1 MMLKSLSFDGCSQD
15 RIIELLENH
24 NHLGYFPHY
33 NVTKR
38 IIEVLANDQQKFHK
52 LLHIFINS
60 PLIKFDANIT
70 QGLLDRI
77 KEPTLDN
84 TTLSLII
91 KLLAQRQHFKLLDGI
106 ITRRDLLKR
115 FVEAI

>member
-1 MMLKSLSFDGCSQD
+1 
-15 RIIELLENH
+15 
-24 NHLGYFPHY
+24 
-33 NVTKR
+33 
-38 IIEVLANDQQKFHK
+38 
-52 LLHIFINS
+52 
-60 PLIKFDANIT
+60 
-70 QGLLDRI
+70 LLDRI
-77 KEPTLDN
+77 KEPTLNN